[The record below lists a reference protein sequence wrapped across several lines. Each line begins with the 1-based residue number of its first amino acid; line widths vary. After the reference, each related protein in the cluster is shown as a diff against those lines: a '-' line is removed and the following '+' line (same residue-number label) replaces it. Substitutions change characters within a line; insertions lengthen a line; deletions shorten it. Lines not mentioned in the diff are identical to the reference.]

1 MVAILLMLLAT
12 AGIVIFFIKTGKAG
26 KSSAAE
32 IVLSRAWLNR
42 FARQELEEKKLDYLR
57 AYDKYH
63 VDPEKKARKKVREW
77 DKQIEEFRKKEE
89 KYFSGS
95 VFAFADYIS
104 LFGYQFLVDLKL
116 DSNNEIL
123 KKLTASCEQSG
134 FIELERSQETSGKRN
149 SAIYAYYLLAYM
161 TSFVWIGLILMCI
174 TGTVMIAA
182 GNEMTGVALPMLGA
196 FGIMAL
202 LGYIPYDGLNSRTK
216 RRQEDLNREFPDA
229 VSKITLLVAA
239 GMNMTRAIEQTA
251 QSGNSLIYQELR
263 LVVKE
268 MDRSSTLQGAF
279 MRMQGRCSNKY
290 LDKMITVVSK
300 SYASGNAN
308 LADDLKTINDECWL
322 DKKHN
327 ARRMSEAVQNKLF
340 IPTMLMFIGI
350 LVVIVVPA
358 MAGFNL

>member
-1 MVAILLMLLAT
+1 MKKTLKDYPKFQKRLYCRGFLITNEKQNVNLEYPFYANWKEETIGYSFYMYTHKETYAYT
-12 AGIVIFFIKTGKAG
+12 YERNQVIYFIIGH
-26 KSSAAE
+26 
-32 IVLSRAWLNR
+32 
-42 FARQELEEKKLDYLR
+42 
-57 AYDKYH
+57 AYDPYNM
-63 VDPEKKARKKVREW
+63 
-77 DKQIEEFRKKEE
+77 
-89 KYFSGS
+89 
-95 VFAFADYIS
+95 
-104 LFGYQFLVDLKL
+104 LVDE
-116 DSNNEIL
+116 NEIL

-239 GMNMTRAIEQTA
+239 GNMTRAIEQTA